1 MQNLTEHSNL
11 LIGRMDGR
19 LTALESRIDR
29 HEVFTTGKLNAIET
43 KLDDVL
49 MAQAAGTGN
58 MKAIRWIIG
67 IVISIG
73 AWVHGHLSQSP
84 GTH

>member
-1 MQNLTEHSNL
+1 MPDTTERTNL

-29 HEVFTTGKLNAIET
+29 HETFTTAKLNAIET

-58 MKAIRWIIG
+58 TKAIRWIIG
-67 IVISIG
+67 IAISIG
-73 AWVHGHLSQSP
+73 AWVHGHLSQST

>member
-1 MQNLTEHSNL
+1 MTDVPARTNLH
-11 LIGRMDGR
+11 IGRMDGR

-29 HEVFTTGKLNAIET
+29 HEIFVGAKLNAIET

-49 MAQAAGTGN
+49 MAQAAGTGSS
-58 MKAIRWIIG
+58 KAIRWIIG
-67 IVISIG
+67 FAISIG
-73 AWVHGHLSQSP
+73 AWLHGHMTQTP

>member
-1 MQNLTEHSNL
+1 MSDTPGRTNLH
-11 LIGRMDGR
+11 IGRMDGR

-29 HEVFTTGKLNAIET
+29 HETFVMAKLNAIET

-58 MKAIRWIIG
+58 AKAFRWIVG
-67 IVISIG
+67 IIISIG
-73 AWVHGHLSQSP
+73 AWLHGHLTQPP